1 MKTTQVEISRIIRED
16 SPKPSKGLVE
26 SIKEEG
32 VIEPV
37 VLQEGASGKYIILDG
52 RRRID
57 ASELA
62 GLAKVPAVVYGADEL
77 DTNNFDLIL
86 LKLQFHRSAN
96 PGRELEAVKRRIREG
111 RTIEEIAASIG
122 VNVVR
127 IKRLFRLANLCTRGL
142 KLLCSGQVTETKALS
157 LARLPADVQ
166 ENLLAEHGHK
176 IKSDAIQ
183 AAIREESLVNV
194 QTDLSGFD
202 DLPMLSPVQAK
213 FEELA
218 SVLLVSNRAGDRVRE
233 AINVLREFVNDSF
246 GEKGKK
252 PDDNG
257 NEDSSEAGM
266 REPGAGRP
274 VCVRADLAPGVA
286 A

>member
-1 MKTTQVEISRIIRED
+1 VKTMQVEISRIIRED

-26 SIKEEG
+26 SIREEG

-62 GLAKVPAVVYGADEL
+62 ELDKVPAVVYGADEL

-111 RTIEEIAASIG
+111 RTIEEIAESIG

-142 KLLCSGQVTETKALS
+142 RLLCSGQVTETKALS
-157 LARLPADVQ
+157 LARLPANVQ
-166 ENLLAEHGHK
+166 ENLLAEHGSK
-176 IKSDAIQ
+176 IKADVIQ

-194 QTDLSGFD
+194 QTDLGGFD
-202 DLPMLSPVQAK
+202 DLPKLTPVQAK

-233 AINVLREFVNDSF
+233 AIKVLREFVNDSF
-246 GEKGKK
+246 GERGKNA
-252 PDDNG
+252 DDNG

-266 REPGAGRP
+266 REPGAGGTL
-274 VCVRADLAPGVA
+274 CVRPDIAPRVA

>member
-1 MKTTQVEISRIIRED
+1 MKTTQVEIARIIRED

-26 SIKEEG
+26 SIREEG

-57 ASELA
+57 GAELA
-62 GLAKVPAVVYGADEL
+62 ELEKVPAVVFGADEI
-77 DTNNFDLIL
+77 DTNNFDRIL
-86 LKLQFHRSAN
+86 LRLQFHRSPN

-111 RTIEEIAASIG
+111 QTIEEIAASIG

-127 IKRLFRLANLCTRGL
+127 IRRLFRLANLCTRGL
-142 KLLCSGQVTETKALS
+142 KLMCSGQVTESKALS

-166 ENLLAEHGHK
+166 ESLLAEHGHK
-176 IKSDAIQ
+176 IKADAIQ
-183 AAIREESLVNV
+183 AAIREQSLVNV
-194 QTDLSGFD
+194 QTNLDGFD
-202 DLPMLSPVQAK
+202 DLPKLSPVQAK

-218 SVLLVSNRAGDRVRE
+218 SILLVSNRAGDGVRG
-233 AINVLREFVNDSF
+233 AITVLREFVNDCF
-246 GEKGKK
+246 GEKGKSA
-252 PDDNG
+252 DDNS

-274 VCVRADLAPGVA
+274 VCVRADVAPGVA